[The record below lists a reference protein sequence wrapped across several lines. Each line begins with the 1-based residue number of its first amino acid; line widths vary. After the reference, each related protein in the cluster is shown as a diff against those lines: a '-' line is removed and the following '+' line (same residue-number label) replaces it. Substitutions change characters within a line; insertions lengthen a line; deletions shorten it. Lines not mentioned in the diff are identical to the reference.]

1 MGVDGRRGVGQES
14 KIRPQEALF
23 PMPSSLGFIVPAS
36 GGGGVRRAAI
46 TKSEIVD
53 TSYSTNTNV

>member
-1 MGVDGRRGVGQES
+1 MGVDGKRRVGQES

-23 PMPSSLGFIVPAS
+23 PMPSSLGFIVTAS
-36 GGGGVRRAAI
+36 GVGVGVAI

-53 TSYSTNTNV
+53 TSYLPHTNS